1 MRDLIFDIQR
11 FCVYDGPGIRTTVFF
26 KGCNMHCAW
35 CHNPESFSTDAE
47 LLFRHEKCTPC
58 GACTA
63 VCPNG
68 AHEIKADGTHV
79 FDRAKCAACGKCAE
93 VCPNDVLELS
103 GREMTV
109 EAVMKQIDKDAKYY
123 RSSKGGVTFS
133 GGEASLH
140 FELLKKLLT
149 ACREKGYHTAL
160 ETNGLI
166 SAAHLKELIPLTD
179 LFLFDFKHSDP
190 DALKK
195 WASAPLAPILESLA
209 ALEACA
215 CVVALPGHSGRER
228 HGRALCE
235 AICALKHQYTCIEKA
250 EIMAYH
256 DIGKTK
262 WDALGIPYSL
272 AALKTVSPE
281 QKHIWET
288 KIAD

>member
-1 MRDLIFDIQR
+1 M
-11 FCVYDGPGIRTTVFF
+11 
-26 KGCNMHCAW
+26 
-35 CHNPESFSTDAE
+35 
-47 LLFRHEKCTPC
+47 
-58 GACTA
+58 
-63 VCPNG
+63 
-68 AHEIKADGTHV
+68 
-79 FDRAKCAACGKCAE
+79 
-93 VCPNDVLELS
+93 
-103 GREMTV
+103 
-109 EAVMKQIDKDAKYY
+109 
-123 RSSKGGVTFS
+123 
-133 GGEASLH
+133 H

-149 ACREKGYHTAL
+149 ACREKRIPHRAGDKRFDLCRT
-160 ETNGLI
+160 
-166 SAAHLKELIPLTD
+166 LKKLIPLTD

-195 WASAPLAPILESLA
+195 WAGAPLAPILESLA
-209 ALEACA
+209 ALEDAHAHVWLRCP
-215 CVVALPGHSGRER
+215 VIPGVNDTDAHF
-228 HGRALCE
+228 E

>member
-1 MRDLIFDIQR
+1 MNGASAFYTALKLWI
-11 FCVYDGPGIRTTVFF
+11 
-26 KGCNMHCAW
+26 
-35 CHNPESFSTDAE
+35 ES
-47 LLFRHEKCTPC
+47 LR
-58 GACTA
+58 GACERYREQA
-63 VCPNG
+63 
-68 AHEIKADGTHV
+68 
-79 FDRAKCAACGKCAE
+79 
-93 VCPNDVLELS
+93 LELAEKAETEEAKTRFTKLAEALLNIQHS
-103 GREMTV
+103 TPKTFLEGVQLMWIYAVSSDIMNYSRMDDYLGPLYAADIDAGRITEE

-123 RSSKGGVTFS
+123 RSSK

-166 SAAHLKELIPLTD
+166 SAAHLEELIPLTD
-179 LFLFDFKHSDP
+179 LFLFDFKHSNP

-195 WASAPLAPILESLA
+195 WAGAPLAPILESLA
-209 ALEACA
+209 ALEDAHFE
-215 CVVALPGHSGRER
+215 V
-228 HGRALCE
+228 
-235 AICALKHQYTCIEKA
+235 ICALKHQYTCIEKA

-262 WDALGIPYSL
+262 WDALGLDYSL
-272 AALKTVSPE
+272 TALKTVSPE